1 VEQGSQRLN
10 DTVPDRALAALP
22 SADVDADMRQLH
34 DRSIMHVWM
43 GRWRG
48 TGISIAWVLPA
59 ALFLIGFFLL
69 PLLQNGVRSIFPH
82 GLAEGFDLANYS
94 KLFGDPFYLGVLG
107 QTLMLSL
114 MVAAISAVI
123 GYPVAWFMV
132 RHAGRWQ
139 GPIIF
144 MLIAPLLTSIIM
156 RTFGWRVLLARFGIV
171 NILLR
176 DGGLISAPID
186 FLRWPGVAV
195 IALIHVLVP
204 FMVLAISA
212 SLQSVDRRLEESA
225 RLLGAGPVETFLRIT
240 LPLTLDGV
248 ATGFILVFMLANGSF
263 VTLLLLGGGWQ
274 TLPLLIFQQFSVTHD
289 FSLASAMSMV
299 LLMAAAICMYI
310 QLRLIRR
317 QGVRMT

>member
-1 VEQGSQRLN
+1 MEQGNQRLN
-10 DTVPDRALAALP
+10 EFVHDRQSAALP
-22 SADVDADMRQLH
+22 PADTNDVDLRRRDVRNV
-34 DRSIMHVWM
+34 RFRFGV
-43 GRWRG
+43 WRG
-48 TGISIAWVLPA
+48 AGVSIGWVLPA
-59 ALFLIGFFLL
+59 ALFLVGFFLL
-69 PLLQNGVRSIFPH
+69 PLLQNGVRSVFPH
-82 GLAEGFDLANYS
+82 GVAEGFDLANYG

-107 QTLMLSL
+107 QTLILSL

-139 GPIIF
+139 GLIIF
-144 MLIAPLLTSIIM
+144 VLIAPLLTSIIM

-195 IALIHVLVP
+195 IALVHVLVP

-212 SLQSVDRRLEESA
+212 SLQSLDRRLEESA
-225 RLLGAGPVETFLRIT
+225 LLLGAGQVETFLRIT

-274 TLPLLIFQQFSVTHD
+274 TLPLLIFQQFSVTQD

-299 LLMAAAICMYI
+299 LLIAAAICMFI

-317 QGVRMT
+317 QGVRTT

>member
-1 VEQGSQRLN
+1 MTRRGKWPLGFGV
-10 DTVPDRALAALP
+10 
-22 SADVDADMRQLH
+22 
-34 DRSIMHVWM
+34 
-43 GRWRG
+43 WRG
-48 TGISIAWVLPA
+48 AGIPMAWAAPA

-69 PLLQNGVRSIFPH
+69 PLLQNGVRSFFPN
-82 GLAEGFDLANYS
+82 GGETGFGIANYA
-94 KLFGDPFYLGVLG
+94 KLFTDPYYLGVLG
-107 QTLMLSL
+107 QTLLLSL

-132 RHAGRWQ
+132 RKAGRWQ
-139 GPIIF
+139 SLVIF

-171 NILLR
+171 NIVLR
-176 DGGLISAPID
+176 SAGLITSPVD

-195 IALIHVLVP
+195 MALIHVLVP
-204 FMVLAISA
+204 FMVMAIAA
-212 SLQSVDRRLEESA
+212 SLQGVDRRLEESA
-225 RLLGAGPVETFLRIT
+225 RLLGASQVSTFLRIT

-274 TLPLLIFQQFSVTHD
+274 TLPLLIFQQFSVTQD

-299 LLMAAAICMYI
+299 LLAAAAACMFV

-317 QGVRMT
+317 QGVRAA